1 LNKVWQLAGY
11 ITQPIPCKE
20 RTTCV
25 LATRAKK
32 WPGLLGVQHKQI

>member
-1 LNKVWQLAGY
+1 MNKLSQLAGY
-11 ITQPIPCKE
+11 VMQRIPCRE

-32 WPGLLGVQHKQI
+32 WRGLLGVQHKQI